1 MQAKDGV
8 RQSSPAR
15 DTDIRSC
22 TMSTSSN
29 AVMGQ
34 EEAKLFPQS
43 EGATMRLHAKA
54 PTKAQIIPENTTRSE
69 HPTAI
74 SEQDQGRL

>member
-1 MQAKDGV
+1 MLWETTANQIQAKDGV
-8 RQSSPAR
+8 RQSSLAR
-15 DTDIRSC
+15 DTDIRK
-22 TMSTSSN
+22 
-29 AVMGQ
+29 
-34 EEAKLFPQS
+34 EAKLFPQS
-43 EGATMRLHAKA
+43 EGATMRLYAKA